1 MTDLGRG
8 TFKQDLG
15 QEKNNLLRSRG
26 ERAAGESA
34 VSYFINGPKLPNWS
48 LGMQVSLEL
57 VKVAYSVRATKEL
70 LTIDTFDT
78 NTIGELNK
86 PYRERDTSIQGRGG
100 DYKRTTYLVDDP
112 ELIQNNIPEFENLT
126 RQDLESIEDSNS
138 APRSLY
144 TEVVASDDIINS
156 HSGSSGSALDLK
168 PLSENELILVHYYGG
183 AYSIG
188 NPEVYRGFAL
198 TLSKKTGVRVFTPSY
213 RYAPE
218 NPFPACI
225 YDGLIFFKHLLKC
238 GFKPENIVVSGDSA
252 GGNLA
257 AVLLLL
263 IKAENMVQPRGCILY
278 SPWTDLSYVREQS
291 NHNSEYDF
299 IPATNIEYIGTAARI
314 YVAPG
319 KPLDDNLRKLL
330 NNPIVSPVY
339 GDFSDCAP
347 IYIQAGEA
355 EVLLYD
361 IDYFAE
367 HINCHPK
374 IVLEGRTHPGFS
386 NITERNIYESYVGMV
401 HVFFLFGEADEAH
414 AAVDGVNNF
423 LKRISGF

>member
-1 MTDLGRG
+1 MTDLGKGIFRYDFG
-8 TFKQDLG
+8 E
-15 QEKNNLLRSRG
+15 EKNALLRAKG

-57 VKVAYSVRATKEL
+57 VKVAYSNLATKEPV
-70 LTIDTFDT
+70 TVETFDT
-78 NTIGELNK
+78 KLIGNMNK
-86 PYRERDTSIQGRGG
+86 PFRETETSIEGMGG

-112 ELIQNNIPEFENLT
+112 ELIQNNIPEFEKLT
-126 RQDLESIEDSNS
+126 RQDLESIEDPNS
-138 APRSLY
+138 RPRSLY

-156 HSGSSGSALDLK
+156 HPSSALDLK
-168 PLSENELILVHYYGG
+168 PLSDNELILVHYHGG
-183 AYSIG
+183 AYSRGSPGI
-188 NPEVYRGFAL
+188 YRGFAL
-198 TLSKKTGVRVFTPSY
+198 TLSKKTGIRVFTPSY

-225 YDGLIFFKHLLKC
+225 YDGLIFFKHLIKC

-278 SPWTDLSYVREQS
+278 SPWVDLSYARPQS
-291 NHNSEYDF
+291 SHNAKYDF
-299 IPATNIEYIGTAARI
+299 IPASTIDYPGTSVRI

-367 HINCHPK
+367 HINSHPK
-374 IVLEGRTHPGFS
+374 IVLEGRKHPGFS

-423 LKRISGF
+423 LKRISGSV